1 MSEVKRRTKSK
12 YFEQEIWNNVLKQNS
27 FECRRLNLKYHK
39 LEKDESITVK
49 SWNQEQ
55 LLMLRKNKKLRDLM
69 AGSAGST
76 EHFTQRSNELSPSKY
91 LSLPPLTTAQ
101 RPHSTASCT
110 QGTTSSGLLTG
121 STERPRPR
129 SHTDVTSISTNCLS
143 PKKHS
148 RQEEVCLPAVSPS
161 QIRRSSHSACSGSTS
176 LSHSEITKQR
186 KTSWTRPS
194 TQLHRRDNNTP

>member
-1 MSEVKRRTKSK
+1 MNEVKRRTKSK

-121 STERPRPR
+121 STERPRPARILMLLLLAQTVSRLRNTRGKKR
-129 SHTDVTSISTNCLS
+129 SAFLQSHHHKFDEVHIPLVQGVPAYHTA
-143 PKKHS
+143 K
-148 RQEEVCLPAVSPS
+148 
-161 QIRRSSHSACSGSTS
+161 
-176 LSHSEITKQR
+176 
-186 KTSWTRPS
+186 
-194 TQLHRRDNNTP
+194 